1 MGILEL
7 YMGPMYSGKTTKLL
21 SRIKQIKYLNEDDQV
36 FIINHKL
43 DNRNNNKN
51 NICTHNNEMLESN
64 YIYDNEKNIL
74 DELDFYILKNDYKY
88 IIIDEGQFYKG
99 LKKIVLHLLKLDFNI
114 IIAGLDGDYKQNKFG
129 EMIDLIPYADKYYKL
144 YAICNL
150 CDKFKLT
157 PASFTKRIN
166 NDDNNTNQILVGGN
180 DRYISVCRE
189 HL

>member
-88 IIIDEGQFYKG
+88 IIIDEGQF
-99 LKKIVLHLLKLDFNI
+99 
-114 IIAGLDGDYKQNKFG
+114 
-129 EMIDLIPYADKYYKL
+129 
-144 YAICNL
+144 
-150 CDKFKLT
+150 
-157 PASFTKRIN
+157 
-166 NDDNNTNQILVGGN
+166 
-180 DRYISVCRE
+180 
-189 HL
+189 